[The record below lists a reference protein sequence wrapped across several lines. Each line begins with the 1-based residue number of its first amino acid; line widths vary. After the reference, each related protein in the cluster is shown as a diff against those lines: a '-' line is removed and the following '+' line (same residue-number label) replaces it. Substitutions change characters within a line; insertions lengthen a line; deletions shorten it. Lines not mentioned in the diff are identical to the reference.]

1 MIRSILIALAT
12 CTLAAEGH
20 GHGEAHDL
28 GTVALGP
35 TTVKVVLSG
44 EAEHNPALD
53 VSVTDG
59 AAPTALRAWIGV
71 ANGRG
76 STKAK
81 LGGANGTF
89 HGHLPSPD
97 PMPEGAALWV
107 EAEDANG
114 GTAKASLP
122 LPADDHDHDHAEGA
136 HEHKE
141 EAKPE
146 VKPDLPAGH
155 SHEGHDHQ
163 H

>member
-12 CTLAAEGH
+12 CTLAAADGH
-20 GHGEAHDL
+20 GHGKANDL

-35 TTVKVVLSG
+35 TTVKIVLSG
-44 EAEHNPALD
+44 EVHHHPSLD
-53 VSVTDG
+53 VTITDG
-59 AAPTALRAWIGV
+59 AAPTAIRAWIGV

-76 STKAK
+76 STKSK
-81 LGGANGTF
+81 LGGAAGAF
-89 HGHLPSPD
+89 HGHLHSPD
-97 PMPEGAALWV
+97 PMPEGSTLWV

-122 LPADDHDHDHAEGA
+122 LPAGDHDH
-136 HEHKE
+136 EHRDA

-155 SHEGHDHQ
+155 SHEGHDHK